1 MLNKIRNFRQ
11 ATTAPHGPL
20 ITQRTPGREPLIP
33 LILRKQHYPAYE
45 RPWIQEIERN
55 VLFKIW
61 LQICN
66 LGVHELPHIG
76 NFLSIYTFFNGV
88 EVIVKFVPLVPLMT
102 QVAET
107 HIDTQKSLQTNLK
120 YYVYLPN
127 VVWKL
132 LRQISVH
139 KRVWKCVSATCV
151 ISGTSG
157 TNLTMTSTLQLRNV
171 VADTIYFRYLKY
183 FNYLLGS
190 QLST

>member
-1 MLNKIRNFRQ
+1 MENQIS
-11 ATTAPHGPL
+11 T
-20 ITQRTPGREPLIP
+20 E
-33 LILRKQHYPAYE
+33 ILR
-45 RPWIQEIERN
+45 IC
-55 VLFKIW
+55 KIW

-66 LGVHELPHIG
+66 LGTWITPYS

-171 VADTIYFRYLKY
+171 VADTIYFRYLNISIT
-183 FNYLLGS
+183 FLE
-190 QLST
+190 